1 MAVKGRAFLGLD
13 DTTDEN
19 THVGMRTIHSADPA
33 RRRLVQGLFPAL
45 VSFDVSAAVGLF
57 LAAFLGATLVPVSSE
72 AAFVAALAAGMDPT
86 VALVT
91 ASAGNALGA
100 SVTYAMGWMLGPK
113 TRAKLEA
120 SRSGRKA
127 LAWAERY
134 GAWTLAGAWLPV
146 VGDPICLAAGLFRM
160 PIWAFVLLGLGT
172 RVARYAVLLWGFG

>member
-1 MAVKGRAFLGLD
+1 M
-13 DTTDEN
+13 
-19 THVGMRTIHSADPA
+19 P
-33 RRRLVQGLFPAL
+33 
-45 VSFDVSAAVGLF
+45 FDVPAAAALF

-72 AAFVAALAAGMDPT
+72 AAFVAALAAGMNPA

-100 SVTYAMGWMLGPK
+100 SVTYAMGRALGPT

-120 SRSGRKA
+120 SRAGRKA

-134 GAWTLAGAWLPV
+134 GAWTLAGAWLPI

-160 PIWAFVLLGLGT
+160 PVWAFVLLGLGT
-172 RVARYAVLLWGFG
+172 RVARYAALLWGFG